1 MATRMDTD
9 REHGGGSDTDSS
21 IATDSSDE
29 EDSSDDE
36 GETERDFDVVGL
48 GESGGARK
56 RAASPPTTQPSADEA
71 GSRTSSRGGE
81 TAGPAEDQPIY
92 PASGH
97 SVIAVSM
104 SRESSPASSDSFIF
118 WGAVG
123 ICLLLAPHCPHNT
136 FRIALPS
143 AFVLACFVLR
153 ASCTN
158 PMNTTGNEP
167 CMEGSR
173 RKKIRKFALTGSA
186 LLSWQNGGKLRR
198 VPGLNP
204 MLQSSSSPSS

>member
-104 SRESSPASSDSFIF
+104 SRESSPAKQRQFHFFGRGRHLPPPCTTLPPQYFPDCSP
-118 WGAVG
+118 
-123 ICLLLAPHCPHNT
+123 ICLCAG
-136 FRIALPS
+136 
-143 AFVLACFVLR
+143 VLR
-153 ASCTN
+153 ASCFVHE
-158 PMNTTGNEP
+158 PNEHHWK
-167 CMEGSR
+167 R
-173 RKKIRKFALTGSA
+173 TLH
-186 LLSWQNGGKLRR
+186 GG
-198 VPGLNP
+198 V
-204 MLQSSSSPSS
+204 SH